1 MTNQMIAKRLDY
13 PSCYKKGHILAVIPA
28 RGGSKGIPRKN
39 LRTLV
44 GKPLITYA
52 ISTAK
57 ASKFDIDIIV
67 TSDDDEI
74 LNIAQKSGALVHRRS
89 KEAATD
95 SATLDPAIYEAWKDS
110 EKKYGKHYEI
120 IITMQPTSPLLKAA
134 TLDEAVERILNNPNI
149 DTVISAINDTHLS
162 WREENGRFIPNYK
175 KRVNRQY
182 LTPTFKETGGFLITH
197 ASVIT
202 PDNRIGSNV
211 DLFILEG
218 PEAID
223 IDTYEDWNLCS
234 YYLKRK
240 RILFVVSGY
249 PEIGLGHVYNTLI
262 IANDILNHEILF
274 LVDEKSDLAYEKI
287 MEKNYPVFKQSRPD
301 ITEDIFKLE
310 PDIVINDR
318 LDTAKEYIETLK
330 KEGIYVI
337 NFEDLGPGALEA
349 DLVINA
355 IYPEKTIK
363 PNHYFGHDYVLL
375 RDEFLLSKQIPPKE
389 NVENVLISFGGVD
402 PNNLTK
408 RVLEAIYDFCN
419 RNSIEINVVT
429 GLGYKEFDSLES
441 FKNTRIHKNIHNIS
455 DFMEN
460 ADVAFISAGRTLYE
474 IAAVGTPA
482 IVMAQNEREMTHFF
496 ASEANGFLHLGLGAN
511 VPAETILQNFK
522 ALVDSYETRS
532 YMQKLMLE
540 KDLKSGRRRV
550 NRLINNILER

>member
-1 MTNQMIAKRLDY
+1 MGKN
-13 PSCYKKGHILAVIPA
+13 ILLVIPA

-39 LRTLV
+39 LRTLA

-57 ASKFDIDIIV
+57 SINLDIDIVV

-95 SATLDPAIYEAWKDS
+95 KATLDPVIYEAWKDS
-110 EKKYGKHYEI
+110 EKKYGKKYEI
-120 IITMQPTSPLLKAA
+120 IVTMQPTSPLLKAS
-134 TLDEAVERILNNPNI
+134 TLHKAIERILKEPGV
-149 DTVISAINDTHLS
+149 DTVISAVNDTHLS
-162 WREENGRFIPNYK
+162 WRLENGKFIPNYE

-182 LTPTFKETGGFLITH
+182 LTPTFKETGGFLITR
-197 ASVIT
+197 ASVVT
-202 PDNRIGSNV
+202 PNNRIGSNV
-211 DLFILEG
+211 DLFVLEG

-262 IANDILNHEILF
+262 VANDILNHEILF
-274 LVDEKSDLAYEKI
+274 LVDKKSDLAYEKI
-287 MEKNYPVFKQSRPD
+287 MEKNYPVFKQSCPD

-318 LDTAKEYIETLK
+318 LDTTKEYIEALK

-408 RVLEAIYDFCN
+408 KVLEAIYDFCS
-419 RNSIEINVVT
+419 RNSIEMNVVT

-441 FKNTRIHKNIHNIS
+441 FKNIRIHKNIHNIS
-455 DFMEN
+455 DFMED